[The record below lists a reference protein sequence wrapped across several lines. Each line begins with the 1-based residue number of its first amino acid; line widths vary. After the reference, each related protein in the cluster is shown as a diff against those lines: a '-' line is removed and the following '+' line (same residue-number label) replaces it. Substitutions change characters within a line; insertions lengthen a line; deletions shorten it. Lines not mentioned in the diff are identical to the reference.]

1 MKKDT
6 ERLPDCII
14 GQSGIIMAYSER
26 MSNAERFLDAYAR
39 IEKILYE
46 IIRETKYVPFSQMIT
61 RASRENL
68 IISSRANDLRQYHE
82 LRNAI
87 VHNRGKE
94 NEVIA
99 QPCDSVTDDIEKIA
113 DLLEAKH
120 DLLSIASAPVVTVGR
135 NDSIADAY
143 RLMRKMNTSKIP
155 VYQDGVYA
163 GLVTM
168 DEIAGW
174 ALENRNEEDRVASI
188 LMERKN
194 ERVLFVKK
202 NPALQVIMRSYESSL
217 KHGMT
222 LLAILITEHG
232 LPKEKP
238 LGIITVADLPKLL
251 SLV

>member
-1 MKKDT
+1 
-6 ERLPDCII
+6 
-14 GQSGIIMAYSER
+14 MAYNQTR
-26 MSNAERFLDAYAR
+26 TNAQRFLDAYAR

-68 IISSRANDLRQYHE
+68 IISARANDLRQYHE

-87 VHNRGKE
+87 VHNRGRE

-99 QPCDSVTDDIEKIA
+99 EPCDSVTDDIEKIA
-113 DLLEAKH
+113 DMLESKH
-120 DLLSIASAPVVTVGR
+120 ELLSIASSPVITVGKD
-135 NDSIADAY
+135 DSISSAY

-155 VYQDGVYA
+155 FYHNGVYS
-163 GLVTM
+163 GLITM
-168 DEIAGW
+168 EEIAGW
-174 ALENRNEEDRVASI
+174 ALENRNEEDSVSSI
-188 LMERKN
+188 LTERKN

-202 NPALQVIMRSYESSL
+202 NAPLQMIMRSYESSL
-217 KHGMT
+217 KHGLT

>member
-1 MKKDT
+1 
-6 ERLPDCII
+6 
-14 GQSGIIMAYSER
+14 MAYNQTR
-26 MSNAERFLDAYAR
+26 TNAQRFLDAYAR

-68 IISSRANDLRQYHE
+68 IISARANDLRQYHE

-87 VHNRGKE
+87 VHNRGRE

-99 QPCDSVTDDIEKIA
+99 EPCDSVTDDIEKIA
-113 DLLEAKH
+113 DMLESKH
-120 DLLSIASAPVVTVGR
+120 ELLSIASSPVIAVGKD
-135 NDSIADAY
+135 DSISSAY

-155 VYQDGVYA
+155 VYHNGVYA
-163 GLVTM
+163 GLITM
-168 DEIAGW
+168 EEIAGW
-174 ALENRNEEDRVASI
+174 ALENRNEEDSVSSS
-188 LMERKN
+188 LTERKN

-202 NPALQVIMRSYESSL
+202 NAPLQMSLRSYESSL
-217 KHGMT
+217 KHGLT

>member
-1 MKKDT
+1 
-6 ERLPDCII
+6 
-14 GQSGIIMAYSER
+14 MAYNQTR
-26 MSNAERFLDAYAR
+26 TNAQRFLDAYAR

-68 IISSRANDLRQYHE
+68 IISARANDLRQYHE

-87 VHNRGKE
+87 VHNRGRE

-99 QPCDSVTDDIEKIA
+99 EPCDSVTDDIEKIA
-113 DLLEAKH
+113 DMLESKH
-120 DLLSIASAPVVTVGR
+120 ELLSIASSPVIAVGKD
-135 NDSIADAY
+135 DSISSAY

-155 VYQDGVYA
+155 VYHNGVYA
-163 GLVTM
+163 GLITM
-168 DEIAGW
+168 EEIAGW
-174 ALENRNEEDRVASI
+174 ALENRNEEDSVSSI
-188 LMERKN
+188 LTERKN

-202 NPALQVIMRSYESSL
+202 NAPLQMIMRSYESSL
-217 KHGMT
+217 KHGLT

>member
-1 MKKDT
+1 
-6 ERLPDCII
+6 
-14 GQSGIIMAYSER
+14 MAYNQTR
-26 MSNAERFLDAYAR
+26 TNAQRFLDAYAR

-68 IISSRANDLRQYHE
+68 IISARANDLRQYHE

-87 VHNRGKE
+87 VHNRGRE

-99 QPCDSVTDDIEKIA
+99 EPCDSVTDDIEKIA
-113 DLLEAKH
+113 DMLESKH
-120 DLLSIASAPVVTVGR
+120 ELLSIASSPVITVGKD
-135 NDSIADAY
+135 DSISSAY

-155 VYQDGVYA
+155 VYHNGVYA
-163 GLVTM
+163 GLITM
-168 DEIAGW
+168 EEIAGW
-174 ALENRNEEDRVASI
+174 ALENRNEEDSVSSI
-188 LMERKN
+188 LTERKN

-202 NPALQVIMRSYESSL
+202 NAPLQMIMRSYESSL
-217 KHGMT
+217 KHGLT

>member
-1 MKKDT
+1 
-6 ERLPDCII
+6 
-14 GQSGIIMAYSER
+14 MAYNQTR
-26 MSNAERFLDAYAR
+26 TKAQRFLDAYAR

-68 IISSRANDLRQYHE
+68 IISARANDLRQYHE

-87 VHNRGKE
+87 VHNRGRE

-99 QPCDSVTDDIEKIA
+99 EPCDSVTDDIEKIA
-113 DLLEAKH
+113 DMLESKH
-120 DLLSIASAPVVTVGR
+120 ELLSIASSPVIAVGKD
-135 NDSIADAY
+135 DSISSAY

-155 VYQDGVYA
+155 VYHNGVYA
-163 GLVTM
+163 GLITM
-168 DEIAGW
+168 EEIAGW
-174 ALENRNEEDRVASI
+174 ALENRNEEDSVSSI
-188 LMERKN
+188 LTERKN

-202 NPALQVIMRSYESSL
+202 NAPLQMIMRSYESSL
-217 KHGMT
+217 KHGLT

>member
-1 MKKDT
+1 MLTHGVMKKDT

-94 NEVIA
+94 NED
-99 QPCDSVTDDIEKIA
+99 PE
-113 DLLEAKH
+113 
-120 DLLSIASAPVVTVGR
+120 
-135 NDSIADAY
+135 
-143 RLMRKMNTSKIP
+143 
-155 VYQDGVYA
+155 
-163 GLVTM
+163 
-168 DEIAGW
+168 
-174 ALENRNEEDRVASI
+174 
-188 LMERKN
+188 
-194 ERVLFVKK
+194 
-202 NPALQVIMRSYESSL
+202 
-217 KHGMT
+217 
-222 LLAILITEHG
+222 
-232 LPKEKP
+232 
-238 LGIITVADLPKLL
+238 
-251 SLV
+251 

>member
-1 MKKDT
+1 
-6 ERLPDCII
+6 
-14 GQSGIIMAYSER
+14 MAYNQTR
-26 MSNAERFLDAYAR
+26 TNAQRFLDAYAR

-68 IISSRANDLRQYHE
+68 IISARANDLRQYHE

-87 VHNRGKE
+87 VHNRGRE

-99 QPCDSVTDDIEKIA
+99 EPCDSVTEDIEKIA
-113 DLLEAKH
+113 DMLESKH
-120 DLLSIASAPVVTVGR
+120 ELLSIASSPVIAVGKD
-135 NDSIADAY
+135 DSISSAY

-155 VYQDGVYA
+155 VYHNGVYA
-163 GLVTM
+163 GLITM
-168 DEIAGW
+168 EEIAGW
-174 ALENRNEEDRVASI
+174 ALENRNEEDSVSSI
-188 LMERKN
+188 LTERKN

-202 NPALQVIMRSYESSL
+202 NAPLQMIMRSYESSL
-217 KHGMT
+217 KHGLT

>member
-1 MKKDT
+1 
-6 ERLPDCII
+6 
-14 GQSGIIMAYSER
+14 MAYSER

-174 ALENRNEEDRVASI
+174 ALENRND
-188 LMERKN
+188 M
-194 ERVLFVKK
+194 
-202 NPALQVIMRSYESSL
+202 
-217 KHGMT
+217 
-222 LLAILITEHG
+222 
-232 LPKEKP
+232 
-238 LGIITVADLPKLL
+238 
-251 SLV
+251 

>member
-1 MKKDT
+1 
-6 ERLPDCII
+6 
-14 GQSGIIMAYSER
+14 MAYNQTR
-26 MSNAERFLDAYAR
+26 TNAQRFLDAYAR

-68 IISSRANDLRQYHE
+68 IISARANDLRQYHE
-82 LRNAI
+82 MRNAI
-87 VHNRGKE
+87 VHNRGRE

-99 QPCDSVTDDIEKIA
+99 EPCDSVTDDIEKIA
-113 DLLEAKH
+113 DMLESKH
-120 DLLSIASAPVVTVGR
+120 ELLSIASSLVIAVGKD
-135 NDSIADAY
+135 DSISSAY

-155 VYQDGVYA
+155 VYHNGVYA
-163 GLVTM
+163 GLITM
-168 DEIAGW
+168 EEIAGW
-174 ALENRNEEDRVASI
+174 ALENRNEEDSVSSI
-188 LMERKN
+188 LTERKN

-202 NPALQVIMRSYESSL
+202 NAPLQMIMRSYESSL
-217 KHGMT
+217 KHGLT

>member
-1 MKKDT
+1 
-6 ERLPDCII
+6 
-14 GQSGIIMAYSER
+14 MAYNQTIT
-26 MSNAERFLDAYAR
+26 NAQRFLDSYAR
-39 IEKILYE
+39 IEKILYD

-87 VHNRGKE
+87 VHNRGRE

-99 QPCDSVTDDIEKIA
+99 EPCDSVTEDIEKIA
-113 DLLEAKH
+113 DTLEAKH
-120 DLLSIASAPVVTVGR
+120 DLLSIASSPVITVGR
-135 NDSIADAY
+135 NDSIKEAY

-155 VYQDGVYA
+155 VYHNGVYA

-174 ALENRNEEDRVASI
+174 ALENRSEEDCIASI
-188 LMERKN
+188 LTERKN

-202 NPALQVIMRSYESSL
+202 NAPLQMIMRSYESSL